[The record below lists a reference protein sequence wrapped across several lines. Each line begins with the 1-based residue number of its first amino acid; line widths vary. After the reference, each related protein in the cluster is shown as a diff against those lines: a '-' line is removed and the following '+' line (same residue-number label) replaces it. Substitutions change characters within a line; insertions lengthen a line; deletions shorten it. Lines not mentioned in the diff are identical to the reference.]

1 MTPLERLFA
10 VADDANGIGTKLD
23 IRKWTFLNT
32 DLVVHVHRVPDGE
45 WIGIRAETNY
55 GPDGI
60 GTTIGT
66 LFDEGGAVG
75 AIQQSVLVRPRPA
88 R

>member
-1 MTPLERLFA
+1 
-10 VADDANGIGTKLD
+10 
-23 IRKWTFLNT
+23 
-32 DLVVHVHRVPDGE
+32 VHVHRVPDGE

-66 LFDEGGAVG
+66 LFDESGAVG
-75 AIQQSVLVRPRPA
+75 AIQQSVLVRPMPGR
-88 R
+88 

>member
-1 MTPLERLFA
+1 M
-10 VADDANGIGTKLD
+10 
-23 IRKWTFLNT
+23 NT
-32 DLVVHVHRVPDGE
+32 DLAVHVHRIPDGE

-66 LFDEGGAVG
+66 VFDETGAVG
-75 AIQQSVLVRPRPA
+75 AIQQSVLVRPRPTRCFAETEVQQA
-88 R
+88 RTRPFSARIPFSALVD